1 MLNPFKFELTSFC
14 LVYNG
19 PRDDVS
25 NQWLENV
32 ILFGKMHCSR
42 LKKLDIRGGL
52 HIQEFPLKNYLR
64 PDSSDDFYKVE
75 RDRPIYLNNK
85 MTLYSQFT
93 EDVELFYV
101 RIPTEFDFTSYT
113 NLVKLIVHGEEN
125 RTIKLSHHQTLEYI
139 SLIGDLLET
148 QSNEFGVVFENF
160 I

>member
-19 PRDDVS
+19 PTRRVS
-25 NQWLENV
+25 NRWLENV
-32 ILFGKMHCSR
+32 ILFGEMHCSR

-113 NLVKLIVHGEEN
+113 NLVQLILNGTEN
-125 RTIKLSHHQTLEYI
+125 QTIKLSHHPKLKSMGLFGE
-139 SLIGDLLET
+139 LLET